1 MTELLASD
9 AAYSLRDGSTSTY
22 ADNGIAVLIYFN
34 ISVVHSEKK
43 KKRGNVFRI
52 KHVFESLCLK

>member
-22 ADNGIAVLIYFN
+22 ADNGIGYSSFNLFLIFLLY
-34 ISVVHSEKK
+34 IVKK
-43 KKRGNVFRI
+43 KKERKCI
-52 KHVFESLCLK
+52 SY

>member
-22 ADNGIAVLIYFN
+22 ADNGISYSGFN
-34 ISVVHSEKK
+34 LFAIFLLWPVHSEKTK
-43 KKRGNVFRI
+43 ERKCI
-52 KHVFESLCLK
+52 SY

>member
-43 KKRGNVFRI
+43 RKKRRNVFRV
-52 KHVFESLCLK
+52 KHVFEIG